1 MCTRGV
7 HASLA
12 SSTYGRGL
20 PGRRSCL
27 EPEHVLRGSPS
38 PALWALLLRDRN
50 SMVGPWPY
58 TQQATTRG
66 GGICG
71 PVQPSNTIHG
81 WRTDMPALACYPAA
95 TVPSRHTQ
103 PPPGHG
109 CSVKS
114 WLYVRRVLSIP
125 FIRSPQGTHFRGS
138 DYLAWHAAVN
148 VKRTYPQLAP
158 ATCTPH
164 RSEGAVSY

>member
-66 GGICG
+66 GGDLW
-71 PVQPSNTIHG
+71 PRPTIEYHS
-81 WRTDMPALACYPAA
+81 RTM
-95 TVPSRHTQ
+95 RHTF
-103 PPPGHG
+103 
-109 CSVKS
+109 
-114 WLYVRRVLSIP
+114 RRPESLTYPSGSDTGWGDLWPRPRRRKVYRILSIILCQVMVDFYLKCSISP
-125 FIRSPQGTHFRGS
+125 SFGFFSSRSPM
-138 DYLAWHAAVN
+138 D
-148 VKRTYPQLAP
+148 VK
-158 ATCTPH
+158 
-164 RSEGAVSY
+164 

>member
-27 EPEHVLRGSPS
+27 VSEHVLRGSPS

-71 PVQPSNTIHG
+71 PVQPSNSIHG
-81 WRTDMPALACYPAA
+81 QCDTLFDAPSHSLTHQAVIRGGGICGPARGAERCIASFQLSYVWQWSIFIRVIECRPALGSSPADHLW
-95 TVPSRHTQ
+95 TSNR
-103 PPPGHG
+103 
-109 CSVKS
+109 
-114 WLYVRRVLSIP
+114 I
-125 FIRSPQGTHFRGS
+125 
-138 DYLAWHAAVN
+138 
-148 VKRTYPQLAP
+148 
-158 ATCTPH
+158 
-164 RSEGAVSY
+164 